1 MVIYPHALSRK
12 LLLLLLLLS
21 AVVAA
26 RPQQSSQPAQ
36 KTAKDDPAWSEA
48 YELFNQGKFIDAMP
62 LFEKLAADYPSDIVV
77 REGWAWCVM
86 EYAATLPDTGQRKKA
101 RVRAREIAQQAKQ
114 LGDSS
119 QLLQL
124 VLEIPED
131 GSESVFSSRKEIDDA
146 MKSAEADFARGD
158 MEKAREGY
166 LRVLLIDPNY
176 YEPALYIGDV
186 YFKQHVYGSAG
197 EWFSRAI
204 LIDPN
209 RETAYRYWGDALV
222 AMGKDEEAR
231 AKFIEAIVAEPY
243 SNRSWIGLTN
253 WLKRNKLELNRV
265 QLKEGAAVS
274 QKDENNISITIDDSG
289 FKKKNDPNGLAW
301 MTYGM
306 SKALWHGDRFKKE
319 FPNEPKYRHTLKE
332 ETDSLG
338 VMISVLKE
346 QKDYKKKFKDLD
358 PSLQALI
365 KIQEEGFL
373 EPFVLL
379 NRADAEIA
387 QDYEPYRAAN
397 RDKIRRYLDEFVVP
411 KAPARAP

>member
-48 YELFNQGKFIDAMP
+48 YELVNQGKFVDAMP

-158 MEKAREGY
+158 MDKAREGY

-176 YEPALYIGDV
+176 YEPALYIGDA

>member
-48 YELFNQGKFIDAMP
+48 YELFNQGKFVDAMP

-158 MEKAREGY
+158 MDKAREGY

>member
-48 YELFNQGKFIDAMP
+48 YELFNQGKFVDAMP

-158 MEKAREGY
+158 TDKAREGY